1 MRQGEIYNIRKHDIN
16 FKDQTLLI
24 PQTKTDTPRTIF
36 SFVQKSVKYAYR
48 ATESVREG
56 SPAG

>member
-24 PQTKTDTPRTIF
+24 PQTKTDTPRTIP
-36 SFVQKSVKYAYR
+36 FVQKSVKCAYR
-48 ATESVREG
+48 ATESARERN
-56 SPAG
+56 PAG